1 MKLYELVEITLE
13 PSTVY
18 VKNEKGEYLIKSVN
32 KYLKNVNE
40 VLNAEV
46 IKIASNG
53 LTYTITVK
61 EIEK

>member
-32 KYLKNVNE
+32 KNLKNVSE

>member
-1 MKLYELVEITLE
+1 MKLYELAEITLK
-13 PSTVY
+13 PPTLY
-18 VKNEKGEYLIKSVN
+18 VENEKGKLLIKTVN
-32 KYLKNVNE
+32 KHLKNAGE

-53 LTYTITVK
+53 VVYSITVK